1 MILLNYAPACL
12 LSLLHKVVSDISKF
26 HFGTR
31 IADGIPFMVTVRRFC
46 ICC

>member
-26 HFGTR
+26 HLGRESPMAFLLW
-31 IADGIPFMVTVRRFC
+31 
-46 ICC
+46 